1 MYNILVEERAI
12 LEIDHA
18 SEYYYSLPINSKKI
32 IADFLNEI
40 NQKINFLKIN
50 PKFQIKIKNYR
61 SIPLRK
67 FPFIIF
73 FIVDESSKTVRI
85 LSIFNTYQNT
95 NKYPQNITSSQ

>member
-1 MYNILVEERAI
+1 VYNILIEERAI
-12 LEIDHA
+12 LEIDSA
-18 SEYYYSLPINSKKI
+18 SEYYASLPVNSKKI

-50 PKFQIKIKNYR
+50 PNFQIKIKNYR

-73 FIVDESSKTVRI
+73 FLVDESSKTVRI
-85 LSIFNTYQNT
+85 LSIFNTHQNT
-95 NKYPQNITSSQ
+95 NKYPQTSTSSQ